1 VYANVEGTDIGSVSD
16 NISLRIQA
24 FRKTLPK
31 GYEVNFEGEV
41 AVMKRSFANLG
52 LGLIL
57 AVLFAFLIITP
68 LFKSFRQP
76 LIIILAFP
84 LGLIGIVALMMLTR
98 TNLSIQSIM
107 GIIMMVGIS
116 VSYGNILIDRI
127 NNLIREGMQKKAAII
142 NGASDRFRPVLM
154 TAATTVFALLPTAIG
169 IGESGGENV
178 PLAIAVIGGTIT
190 ATFLTLYIIPI
201 FYLMIAKTQHNEN

>member
-1 VYANVEGTDIGSVSD
+1 
-16 NISLRIQA
+16 
-24 FRKTLPK
+24 
-31 GYEVNFEGEV
+31 
-41 AVMKRSFANLG
+41 
-52 LGLIL
+52 
-57 AVLFAFLIITP
+57 
-68 LFKSFRQP
+68 
-76 LIIILAFP
+76 
-84 LGLIGIVALMMLTR
+84 
-98 TNLSIQSIM
+98 M

-127 NNLIREGMQKKAAII
+127 NNLIKEGMQKTDAII

-169 IGESGGENV
+169 IGESGGANV

-190 ATFLTLYIIPI
+190 ATLLTLYIIPI

>member
-1 VYANVEGTDIGSVSD
+1 
-16 NISLRIQA
+16 
-24 FRKTLPK
+24 LPK

-57 AVLFAFLIITP
+57 AILFAFLIITP
-68 LFKSFRQP
+68 LFQSFRQP

-84 LGLIGIVALMMLTR
+84 LGLIGIVALMMITG

-127 NNLIREGMQKKAAII
+127 NNLIKEGMQKTDAII

-154 TAATTVFALLPTAIG
+154 TATTTVFALLPTAIG
-169 IGESGGENV
+169 IGDAGSANV

-190 ATFLTLYIIPI
+190 ATLLTLYIIPI
-201 FYLMIAKTQHNEN
+201 FYLMIAKN